1 MESHLQTHHGRIPC
15 IYGRNSIPPLE
26 DAPRPHGPAVVEN
39 LNHGNHPH
47 IQEGIGESENH
58 QGPPRPRPSY
68 SSGSRLRAAGLRGVE
83 ELPQNPGGN
92 QPGDSGSVQA
102 GGQARGGPIA
112 QRTEVPRAAG
122 SAVSIEE
129 ARTLME
135 RMVSLE
141 RKLTGDVAGLK
152 KNIGRV
158 AEVVNVDITPS
169 RTHDHPFTA
178 EIMAPPLPDKYRS
191 PSIPPYDGRG
201 DPDDHLEM
209 YTGHML
215 LHGYAEEIMCR
226 AFRNHLTD
234 SARRWFRTLKPNSI
248 SSWDELKEAFS
259 LQFIGVK
266 KYVPPKQNLTTIYQ
280 KPNETLREWLARYG
294 EAVTATMDI
303 TDREALMGALS
314 SMKKITP
321 FKRELNRIP
330 PSSYKEF
337 LARAQ
342 GYINAE
348 EADANDPD
356 HRSNKGKGAEQ
367 GSAPSKQDE
376 KKRRGGGSGDKQP
389 TPTQGTP
396 EAKKPRQ
403 EDARR
408 PRLFQKYDTYHEL
421 MVGVE
426 EIYNQVGRGNLLRR
440 PEPIKSDP
448 SRRNPK
454 KFCRFHGDV
463 GHHTNDYADL
473 KDEIERIIREGRLQ
487 EFRAERRPRNDGH
500 GGQNDGRRQEENHRP
515 EDREPVGVIR
525 TVLGGPY
532 IGGDMR
538 RSQKD
543 YAHEAKGVY
552 QERFWSVS
560 AAKTPKHSH
569 TDVAFNEDNASGVHF
584 PHNDAL
590 VVEAMIGNHTV
601 CRILVDNGSSVDLL
615 YSDCL
620 EKMGIHKGWL
630 ERTSRPLYGFTGDSV
645 IPQGTIRLLI
655 TAGEKPRQATTMA
668 NFVVIKGGS
677 QYNAVIGRPTL

>member
-1 MESHLQTHHGRIPC
+1 M
-15 IYGRNSIPPLE
+15 
-26 DAPRPHGPAVVEN
+26 
-39 LNHGNHPH
+39 
-47 IQEGIGESENH
+47 
-58 QGPPRPRPSY
+58 
-68 SSGSRLRAAGLRGVE
+68 
-83 ELPQNPGGN
+83 
-92 QPGDSGSVQA
+92 
-102 GGQARGGPIA
+102 
-112 QRTEVPRAAG
+112 
-122 SAVSIEE
+122 
-129 ARTLME
+129 
-135 RMVSLE
+135 
-141 RKLTGDVAGLK
+141 
-152 KNIGRV
+152 
-158 AEVVNVDITPS
+158 NVDIMPS

-178 EIMAPPLPDKYRS
+178 EIMAPLLPDKYRS
-191 PSIPPYDGRG
+191 SLIPPYDGRG

-226 AFRNHLTD
+226 AFQNHLTD
-234 SARRWFRTLKPNSI
+234 SARRWFRTLKPNSV

-266 KYVPPKQNLTTIYQ
+266 KYISPKQNLTTIYQ

-294 EAVTATMDI
+294 EAVAATMDI

-321 FKRELNRIP
+321 FKRELNRKP

-337 LARAQ
+337 LTRAQ

-367 GSAPSKQDE
+367 GSAPSKQDG
-376 KKRRGGGSGDKQP
+376 KKRRGGGSRDKQP
-389 TPTQGTP
+389 TPTQGAP

-403 EDARR
+403 EDTRR
-408 PRLFQKYDTYHEL
+408 PRLFQKYGTYHEL
-421 MVGVE
+421 TAGVE
-426 EIYNQVGRGNLLRR
+426 EIFNQIGRGNLLHR
-440 PEPIKSDP
+440 PEPMKSDP
-448 SRRNPK
+448 NRRNQK
-454 KFCRFHGDV
+454 KFCRFHGEV
-463 GHHTNDYADL
+463 GHHTNDCADL

-487 EFRAERRPRNDGH
+487 EFSAERRPRNDGH
-500 GGQNDGRRQEENHRP
+500 GGHDDGRRREENHRP
-515 EDREPVGVIR
+515 KDREPVGVIR
-525 TVLGGPY
+525 TVLDGPY
-532 IGGDMR
+532 IGGDTR

-552 QERFWSVS
+552 QERFWNVS
-560 AAKTPKHSH
+560 AIKIPRHSH
-569 TDVAFNEDNASGVHF
+569 TDVAFNEDDASGVHF

-590 VVEAMIGNHTV
+590 VVEAVIRNHTV

-620 EKMGIHKGWL
+620 EKMGIHEGQL
-630 ERTSRPLYGFTGDSV
+630 ERTTRPLYGFTGDSV
-645 IPQGTIRLLI
+645 IPQGTIRLPI